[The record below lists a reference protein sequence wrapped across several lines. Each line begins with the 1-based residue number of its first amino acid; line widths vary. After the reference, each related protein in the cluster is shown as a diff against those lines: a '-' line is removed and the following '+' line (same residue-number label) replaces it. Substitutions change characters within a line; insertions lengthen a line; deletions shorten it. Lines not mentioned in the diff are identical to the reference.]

1 MGKRTGT
8 RGRLPLH
15 VPEAVDAEHGLLL
28 GGEHDVGLLMQR
40 CKGQGRPARRGTA
53 QRGARGRYSRHF
65 LWMALV
71 RLLSDT
77 ISWRAKTLARCVS
90 SRHGAHS
97 GWLQVLQKHMVSKSC
112 RYRGGGGG
120 GGGGGGVPAGC
131 RALPVPH
138 RLGAEPVAV
147 GALRVLRAL
156 RRAVHQELKQAVHG
170 GQPRAAPH
178 HRGMPEGRGGLSSS
192 AGRDSR
198 RGFHARRRPERPY
211 PQRGQRRRPEAA
223 RPRRQLAQKA
233 W

>member
-1 MGKRTGT
+1 
-8 RGRLPLH
+8 
-15 VPEAVDAEHGLLL
+15 
-28 GGEHDVGLLMQR
+28 MQC
-40 CKGQGRPARRGTA
+40 CKGQGRPARCGTA

-112 RYRGGGGG
+112 GHRGGD
-120 GGGGGGVPAGC
+120 GGVGGEVAAGS

-138 RLGAEPVAV
+138 RLGASPVAV

-170 GQPRAAPH
+170 WQPRAAPH
-178 HRGMPEGRGGLSSS
+178 HRGMPEGRGGLSTG

-198 RGFHARRRPERPY
+198 GSPHAPRRPAWPY